1 MLYLIHLPNQ
11 MKTWIQF
18 IIICPINYINFSSKQ
33 LFNSFLKYLFV
44 LMAAGLIN
52 VLSILFSDVVAT
64 IFQIAIVL
72 FI

>member
-1 MLYLIHLPNQ
+1 
-11 MKTWIQF
+11 
-18 IIICPINYINFSSKQ
+18 
-33 LFNSFLKYLFV
+33 
-44 LMAAGLIN
+44 MAAGLIN